1 MNRKPIAFLI
11 VGVIVV
17 VAIIIALSTGASLFL
32 GGAPLVSSDK
42 VAVVKIEGVI
52 LDSDD
57 VIDQLKKYSKDTSVK
72 AIVLRIN
79 SPGGAVVPSQEIYE
93 EINKIRKK
101 TGQKFVVSMGV
112 VAASGGYYIASAADK
127 IVANPGTLTGSIGVI
142 MEFASAEELLKKIG
156 IKDETVAV
164 GKRKD
169 VGDFMRTMTP
179 DERQYLQ
186 SVLHNVHAQF
196 VDAVAAGRKMKTAD
210 VWALA
215 DGSIYTG
222 IQAKAVGLVDDLGDL
237 DDAVK
242 VAGKLA
248 NIQGEPKVITEEKK
262 TSIWDLLK
270 GQDAGTLFRGILGKN
285 AGGMMYLYA
294 APEIK

>member
-32 GGAPLVSSDK
+32 GEAPLVSSNK

-52 LDSDD
+52 LDPDD
-57 VIDQLKKYSKDTSVK
+57 VIDQLKKYSKDSSVK

-93 EINKIRKK
+93 EINKIRRK

-112 VAASGGYYIASAADK
+112 VAASGGYYIASAADR

-179 DERQYLQ
+179 DERDYLQ
-186 SVLHNVHAQF
+186 SVLHDVHSQF
-196 VDAVAAGRKMKTAD
+196 VDAVAAGRKMKTQD

-222 IQAKAVGLVDDLGDL
+222 IQAKALGLVDDLGDL

-248 NIQGEPKVITEEKK
+248 NIQGEPKVVTEEKK
-262 TSIWDLLK
+262 TSILDLIK
-270 GQDAGTLFRGILGKN
+270 GKDAGSLFRGILGKN
-285 AGGMMYLYA
+285 LGGMMYLYA

>member
-11 VGVIVV
+11 VGVIIV

-32 GGAPLVSSDK
+32 SGAPLVSSDK

-169 VGDFMRTMTP
+169 VGDFMRTMKP
-179 DERQYLQ
+179 DEREYLQ
-186 SVLHNVHAQF
+186 SVLHNVHEQF

-215 DGSIYTG
+215 DGSVYTG
-222 IQAKAVGLVDDLGDL
+222 VQAKAVGLVDELGDL

-248 NIQGEPKVITEEKK
+248 GIQGEPKVLEEEKK

-270 GQDAGTLFRGILGKN
+270 GKDAGSLFRGILGKN
-285 AGGMMYLYA
+285 PGGMMYLYA

>member
-32 GGAPLVSSDK
+32 GGAPVISSDK
-42 VAVVKIEGVI
+42 VAVVKIEGII

-72 AIVLRIN
+72 AIILRIN

-101 TGQKFVVSMGV
+101 TGQKIVVSMGT

-127 IVANPGTLTGSIGVI
+127 IIANPGTLTGSIGVI
-142 MEFASAEELLKKIG
+142 MEFASVGELMKKIG
-156 IKDETVAV
+156 VKDETVAV

-169 VGDFMRTMTP
+169 VGNFMRTMTP
-179 DERQYLQ
+179 DEREYLQ
-186 SVLHNVHAQF
+186 NVLHDVHSQF
-196 VDAVAAGRKMKTAD
+196 VDAVAAGRKMKTQD

-215 DGSIYTG
+215 DGSVYTG
-222 IQAKAVGLVDDLGDL
+222 RQAKAVGLVDEIGDL
-237 DDAVK
+237 DDAIK
-242 VAGKLA
+242 AAGKLA
-248 NIQGEPKVITEEKK
+248 NIQGEPKVVTEEKK
-262 TSIWDLLK
+262 TSIFDLLK
-270 GQDAGTLFRGILGKN
+270 GKDAGSLFRGILGKN
-285 AGGMMYLYA
+285 LQGMMYLYA